1 MIDQSNCKKDLL
13 EQRLSAKQDQS
24 QMELHVFARTLEG
37 MDDLRKSAEV
47 MGREIH
53 RIKVRGYRPTRSD
66 LLGGGG
72 GISMMNN
79 ADGGG

>member
-1 MIDQSNCKKDLL
+1 
-13 EQRLSAKQDQS
+13 
-24 QMELHVFARTLEG
+24 MELHAFARTLEG
-37 MDDLRKSAEV
+37 VDDLRKLAEV
-47 MGREIH
+47 MGREIR

-79 ADGGG
+79 ADGGGLRNFGKLTAAVEASNNMEEAM